1 MNPGVLYVSISYL
14 ICGHLCCCGCGE
26 EVITPLSPAGWSLTY
41 NGDSVSLYPSVGN
54 WSLNC
59 NSHYW
64 IRSGRVHWSRKF
76 TPDEIVLNRA
86 RDRRALQYWS
96 AGSRKPPNQ
105 SRFRRLLNRL
115 SAQ

>member
-1 MNPGVLYVSISYL
+1 MNPGVLYVSIPYL

-54 WSLNC
+54 WSLKC

-64 IRSGRVHWSRKF
+64 IRNGHVHWSRKF
-76 TPDEIVLNRA
+76 TPDEIVSTRA
-86 RDRRALQYWS
+86 RDRQALQHWS

-105 SRFRRLLNRL
+105 SRFRRLLTRL
-115 SAQ
+115 SAK